1 LAKAG
6 LIKILNLNS
15 IILQSI
21 LKITTFYVWSEKRRN
36 VRENTRKIWK
46 PDERVVTVA
55 RMFRH

>member
-6 LIKILNLNS
+6 LIEILNLNS

-21 LKITTFYVWSEKRRN
+21 LKITFYIWSEKRRN
-36 VRENTRKIWK
+36 VKENTRMIWK